1 MKTHHHPFRGYPA
14 LRAVVNPALQAHE
27 LGVTITYYTPALQAQ
42 VTVVQGAFAAETKQ
56 QSYDVERLE

>member
-14 LRAVVNPALQAHE
+14 LRAVVNPALRAHE